1 MTQISPLF
9 IVLSGDVFRCIL
21 SLIQLTKIFF
31 LVYYFIYTYTEVL
44 EYTRIHAFGYIEN
57 NTYF

>member
-44 EYTRIHAFGYIEN
+44 EYTRIQAFGYIEN